1 MKIDKIIDNGRD
13 IMKYDF
19 ETIINRKGQ
28 GSAKWDLMYN
38 TKKDVGDNIIPLSV
52 ADMEFE
58 KAAELRDKIKELE
71 KLM

>member
-1 MKIDKIIDNGRD
+1 
-13 IMKYDF
+13 MKYDF

-52 ADMEFE
+52 AITSFCCFS
-58 KAAELRDKIKELE
+58 KPLRIWNLITRHR
-71 KLM
+71 